1 MLALLSMSGVSKS
14 FGATRALADVSF
26 LLGRLRGEKM
36 SRIRLI
42 FAPELRPEIIRRL
55 AAD

>member
-1 MLALLSMSGVSKS
+1 
-14 FGATRALADVSF
+14 LADVSF

-42 FAPELRPEIIRRL
+42 FAPELRDEVIRRL

>member
-1 MLALLSMSGVSKS
+1 LSVVFPG
-14 FGATRALADVSF
+14 GRTRALADVSF

-42 FAPELRPEIIRRL
+42 FAAELRDEIIQRL
-55 AAD
+55 DAD